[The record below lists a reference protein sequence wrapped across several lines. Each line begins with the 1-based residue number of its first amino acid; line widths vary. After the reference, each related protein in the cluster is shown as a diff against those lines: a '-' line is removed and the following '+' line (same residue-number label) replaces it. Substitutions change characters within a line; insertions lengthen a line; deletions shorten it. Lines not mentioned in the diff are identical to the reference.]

1 MGLFAHWDCVIETRQ
16 LFPGDTF
23 LLYTDG
29 ATEAFNQSGDEFGE
43 QRLLETL
50 QQHSELSSKELVS
63 AITGQV
69 RLFSPHE
76 QADDI
81 TVIVAKCT

>member
-1 MGLFAHWDCVIETRQ
+1 MGLFAHWDCVIEARQ
-16 LFPGDTF
+16 LFPGDIF

-29 ATEAFNQSGDEFGE
+29 VTEACSQSGDEFGE

-50 QQHSELSSKELVS
+50 QRHSELSSEELVS
-63 AITGQV
+63 AITGQL
-69 RLFSPHE
+69 RQFSPHE

>member
-1 MGLFAHWDCVIETRQ
+1 MGLFAHWDCVIEARQ
-16 LFPGDTF
+16 LSPGDTF

-29 ATEAFNQSGDEFGE
+29 ATEAISQSGDEFGE

-50 QQHSELSSKELVS
+50 QQHRELPSEELVS

-69 RLFSPHE
+69 REFSPHE